1 MADHEVFHMLDG
13 LLLIAMSYRLITP
26 RFRLLS
32 CIYLRSAIIEC
43 ALNVL
48 VMLYNVY

>member
-1 MADHEVFHMLDG
+1 MLDG
-13 LLLIAMSYRLITP
+13 LLLIAMSYRL

-48 VMLYNVY
+48 VMYNVY